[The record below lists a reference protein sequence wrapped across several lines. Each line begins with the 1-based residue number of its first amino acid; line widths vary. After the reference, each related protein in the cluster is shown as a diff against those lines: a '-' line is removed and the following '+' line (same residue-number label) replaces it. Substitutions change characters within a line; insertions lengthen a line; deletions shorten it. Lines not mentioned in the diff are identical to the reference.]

1 MTRRADQVASLVRG
15 AVQDVLTKGFQ
26 DPRIRGLITITDVTV
41 SPDLKAA
48 TIKVSVL
55 PEDRQELTI
64 HGLRAAARHIRHE
77 VSEKLELRRT
87 PDLHFKLDTSLKKQA
102 GVYDALAQIAR
113 EREARGEPP
122 PPDASNQDDSDPTL
136 GAQQLGLSNLGT
148 QEDPAP

>member
-55 PEDRQELTI
+55 PEDRQELTL

-77 VSEKLELRRT
+77 VSEKLELRHT

-102 GVYDALAQIAR
+102 GVYDALAQIAK
-113 EREARGEPP
+113 EREAKGEPAP
-122 PPDASNQDDSDPTL
+122 EASNEEGPSATL
-136 GAQQLGLSNLGT
+136 GRERQGLSNLGT